1 MSTIDNISSN
11 DRFSR
16 YGLFIDDL
24 DPVPSEDMKILGEN
38 SNRSSFNPKRH
49 GLFGLPNTWGA
60 DSIHFGKTYCNSFQ
74 FHFRATNSIS
84 YES

>member
-38 SNRSSFNPKRH
+38 SNRSSFK
-49 GLFGLPNTWGA
+49 
-60 DSIHFGKTYCNSFQ
+60 GKGFVPMVAKIWRGTCPT
-74 FHFRATNSIS
+74 ATSLLATALRPS
-84 YES
+84 HDRSVG